1 MWGCGLPSPF
11 CMFFIVKGQKTV
23 SIESALK
30 VLACRWQH
38 CKVLEVLNSEV
49 FACSAFPQRLTAH
62 TLHPAPAPSSSPS
75 RKARGC
81 SSRAPS
87 QLTWMRNDPKRYSP
101 HNSHQRP
108 SFRRSRSSCTG
119 LPSRPRG
126 SRPGLP
132 TLSFLG
138 LAAPGPAP

>member
-49 FACSAFPQRLTAH
+49 FACSAFPRCLTAH
-62 TLHPAPAPSSSPS
+62 TLHPAPAPSSSGQANIITHS
-75 RKARGC
+75 GKTKMERNVIGKKLGFVHFSLC
-81 SSRAPS
+81 FVIS
-87 QLTWMRNDPKRYSP
+87 LTIWYICNFDLRFS
-101 HNSHQRP
+101 
-108 SFRRSRSSCTG
+108 
-119 LPSRPRG
+119 
-126 SRPGLP
+126 
-132 TLSFLG
+132 
-138 LAAPGPAP
+138 